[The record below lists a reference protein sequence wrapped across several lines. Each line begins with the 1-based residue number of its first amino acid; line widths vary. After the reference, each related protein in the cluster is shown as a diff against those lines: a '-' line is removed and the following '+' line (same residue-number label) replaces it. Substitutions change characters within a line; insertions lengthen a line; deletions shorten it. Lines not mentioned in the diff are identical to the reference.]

1 MILLNF
7 ILQMKFA
14 TRIFLVILY
23 FFFANHL
30 LKAQQPIISVV
41 GLMNHHIVHMDP
53 IMFTSQWTCL
63 DVRTGL
69 NVYYGKRVAG
79 EFNLNCKVDLFETKI
94 GVQFYPIPTNQ
105 QGTLKSRY
113 LLPFDKK
120 FEVCIISMDG
130 KILFTQI
137 YTGLMLFNG
146 VQIQTNNLVAGTYIL
161 KIYSEDWQETCKFI
175 KL

>member
-1 MILLNF
+1 
-7 ILQMKFA
+7 MKYA
-14 TRIFLVILY
+14 TRFFWVGL
-23 FFFANHL
+23 FFFYASDL
-30 LKAQQPIISVV
+30 LHAQQPVISAT
-41 GLMNHHIVHMDP
+41 GMMNHHIVQMDP
-53 IMFTSQWTCL
+53 LMFSSQLTCL
-63 DVRTGL
+63 DLRTGL
-69 NVYYGKRVAG
+69 SVYYGKRVVG
-79 EFNLNCKVDLFETKI
+79 DYNLNCKVDLFETKI

-146 VQIQTNNLVAGTYIL
+146 VQIQTNNLIAGTYIL
-161 KIYSEDWQETCKFI
+161 KVYSEDWQEACKFI